1 MIERPE
7 TQYAQFGDL
16 YVAYQVFGSGPIDL
30 LLLPTWVN
38 GVEAAW
44 DWEPTAAFQR
54 ELGSFARVAVF
65 DLPGTGLSDPVSIKS
80 LPSIEEWMQA
90 ARVVMDAAGMRRVAV
105 LGFQVGGAVATVFAA
120 TYPGRV
126 TSLILV
132 SSYARMMR
140 DEDYPEGL
148 PTQYRES
155 AIDLVRQLWVHGDPT
170 LMTLMAPSLV
180 EDPEERRRWIRAC
193 REAAGPGVAEAIFR
207 MAIDLD
213 VRDVLPM
220 VKVPTLVLHRKDDP
234 WIRVVHGRYVAQ
246 KIRDATLIE
255 LDGNEHMMVLG
266 DRGALLSEIRRFLS
280 ADRAAAQTDDRLLA
294 TILFTDIVAST
305 ERASELGDAKW
316 RALLDDHDRE
326 VRAQLHQFRGHEVKT
341 TGDGFLATFD
351 GPARAIRCA
360 KEIAARAQDIGLEI
374 RAGLH
379 TGEVEV
385 RGDDVGGIAVHAA
398 ARVMAEAG
406 PSEVLVSN
414 TVKDLVA
421 GSGIDFADRGM
432 HALKGVPGEWALYS
446 VTAV

>member
-7 TQYAQFGDL
+7 TKYAKFGDL
-16 YVAYQVFGSGPIDL
+16 HVAYQVFGSGPIDL

-44 DWEPTAAFQR
+44 DWEPSAAFQR

-90 ARVVMDAAGMRRVAV
+90 ARVVMDAAGMARAAV
-105 LGFQVGGAVATVFAA
+105 LGFQVGGAVTSVFAA

-126 TSLILV
+126 SSLILV
-132 SSYARMMR
+132 SSYARMIR
-140 DEDYPEGL
+140 ADDYPLGL
-148 PTQYRES
+148 PEQYRES
-155 AIDLVRQLWVHGDPT
+155 AIDLVRRLWVHGDPS
-170 LMTLMAPSLV
+170 LMRLMAPSLV
-180 EDPEERRRWIRAC
+180 ENPEERRRWIRVC
-193 REAAGPGVAEAIFR
+193 REAAGPGVAEAIFQ

-213 VRDVLPM
+213 VRHVLPL
-220 VKVPTLVLHRKDDP
+220 VKAPTLVLHRKDDP
-234 WIRVVHGRYVAQ
+234 WIRIQHSRYLADSIKGAILV
-246 KIRDATLIE
+246 E
-255 LDGNEHMMVLG
+255 LEGNEHMMVLG
-266 DRGALLSEIRRFLS
+266 DRTALLSEIRRFLV
-280 ADRAAAQTDDRLLA
+280 ADREVAEPDDRLLA

-305 ERASELGDAKW
+305 ERASELGDNKW
-316 RALLDDHDRE
+316 RALLDEHDRT
-326 VRAQLHQFRGHEVKT
+326 VRTQLQQFRGREVKT

-351 GPARAIRCA
+351 GPARAVRCA
-360 KEIAARAQDIGLEI
+360 RAIAGRARDLGIEI

-385 RGDDVGGIAVHAA
+385 RGEDVGGIAVHAA

-421 GSGIDFADRGM
+421 GSGIEFADRGM

-446 VTAV
+446 VTGV